1 MLSIR
6 FTHKHGG
13 PSGYTPGSAPIEA
26 IPERREWPMNE
37 QQARDDELA
46 KIRSEATNWL
56 AKMAKAQQRPKV
68 EQRRP
73 EHDAMTPAKK

>member
-1 MLSIR
+1 MAALAGARPVVLPSKR
-6 FTHKHGG
+6 F
-13 PSGYTPGSAPIEA
+13 
-26 IPERREWPMNE
+26 PERREWPMNE

-46 KIRSEATNWL
+46 KIRSEATSWL

>member
-1 MLSIR
+1 MAALAGTR
-6 FTHKHGG
+6 PVVL
-13 PSGYTPGSAPIEA
+13 PSNA

-37 QQARDDELA
+37 QQARDDELE
-46 KIRSEATNWL
+46 KIRSEATSWL
-56 AKMAKAQQRPKV
+56 AKMAKAQQRPNV